1 MKILKL
7 IQGSPEWLATRL
19 SHFTASE
26 AAIMMGASPHMTRDD
41 LLTYKTTQVQEEV
54 DYFTQKIYDQGHDL
68 EEAARPIAEGIL
80 GLELYP
86 VTGSLD
92 VEGLPLLASFDGLDM
107 MHEVGFEHKQWNQE
121 KAAKMAASGE
131 VLEEYCWQ
139 LEQQLLVADAEY
151 ILFVMSDGTEDNL
164 VSIRYSSEPKRR
176 KQLIAGWTQ
185 FKKDLVGYVPKEY
198 KPAAVGEVPDQLPS
212 LSIQLMGEV
221 KSSNL
226 AIYQKTAMQFIESIC
241 TDLATDE
248 DFATAEKT
256 IKFCDAAEKE
266 LEVVKKQAL
275 SQTEDIATLFA
286 TVDTLK
292 EAMRSKRLELNKL
305 VKHQK
310 EQIRQNIVVNTRQS
324 LMAHI
329 EEINARLDGV
339 VMPVI
344 TADFDFAIKGK
355 RTIKSL
361 EEAANDELA
370 RAKIQAADVEVRILR
385 NLSLLNEKGAEYKFL
400 FRDLQTL
407 VLKDEEDF
415 AAAVTLRIADY
426 EAEEKRK
433 AEAAEQAKQAAE
445 AAAAEVKPEAELL
458 EQAAVEA
465 QDPVAP
471 SLTKTPIGS
480 IEDDVRMFLQ
490 NSLLLSDSDAYAVAK
505 ALVSGQVP
513 HCGVNVHAG
522 SKAA

>member
-1 MKILKL
+1 MELLKL

-26 AAIMMGASPHMTRDD
+26 AAIMMGDSPHMSRDE
-41 LLTYKTTQVQEEV
+41 LLTYKTTTVQEEV
-54 DYFTQKIYDQGHDL
+54 DSFTQRIYDKGHAL
-68 EEAARPIAEGIL
+68 EEMARPIVERIIGQD
-80 GLELYP
+80 LYP
-86 VTGSLD
+86 VTGRLD
-92 VEGLPLLASFDGLDM
+92 VDGLPLLGSYDGLTM
-107 MHEVGFEHKQWNQE
+107 MQDLVFEHKQWNAE
-121 KAAKMAASGE
+121 KAKVMSE
-131 VLEEYCWQ
+131 TNSVLLEYAWQ
-139 LEQQLLVADAEY
+139 LEQLLLVSDAKEAV
-151 ILFVMSDGTEDNL
+151 FVMSDGAEDNFVL
-164 VSIRYSSEPKRR
+164 IRYESIVERR
-176 KQLIAGWTQ
+176 AKLIAGWKQ
-185 FKKDLVGYVPKEY
+185 FAKDLVGYEPKEY
-198 KPAAVGEVPDQLPS
+198 KPAAVGTVPDQLPS

-226 AIYQKTAMQFIESIC
+226 AIYEKTALQFIESIS

-256 IKFCDAAEKE
+256 IKFCDATEKE

-310 EQIRQNIVVNTRQS
+310 EQIRQNIVVNARQS

-344 TADFDFAIKGK
+344 TADFDSAIKGK

-433 AEAAEQAKQAAE
+433 AEAAEQVKQ
-445 AAAAEVKPEAELL
+445 AAEVKPEAEPL
-458 EQAAVEA
+458 EQAAVESP
-465 QDPVAP
+465 PVTTSPAEIYKGIEVDIR
-471 SLTKTPIGS
+471 LHLKGIG
-480 IEDDVRMFLQ
+480 
-490 NSLLLSDSDAYAVAK
+490 LSDRDALTVSSE
-505 ALVSGQVP
+505 LVRGKVP